1 MKKKYYVPS
10 IVTRRDTNTKI
21 FPQGISE
28 YDSTT
33 LLLENVGDAVFWWRA
48 KKKRVAWVTRVS
60 RSSWPE
66 LESHETRPR
75 FSPLT
80 PRRSLC
86 LFSENNL
93 VCLVWRHRPSESTTV
108 RLELFIRPFYRFDER
123 AINSPLRNLDSHKH
137 NHSLINSPINCIMIN
152 AQWILI
158 YLFPVICNF

>member
-1 MKKKYYVPS
+1 MKKNITFHLQS
-10 IVTRRDTNTKI
+10 WHDVTQTQRFSPKVLTNTI
-21 FPQGISE
+21 
-28 YDSTT
+28 
-33 LLLENVGDAVFWWRA
+33 LLGLGNVDDAVFWWRA